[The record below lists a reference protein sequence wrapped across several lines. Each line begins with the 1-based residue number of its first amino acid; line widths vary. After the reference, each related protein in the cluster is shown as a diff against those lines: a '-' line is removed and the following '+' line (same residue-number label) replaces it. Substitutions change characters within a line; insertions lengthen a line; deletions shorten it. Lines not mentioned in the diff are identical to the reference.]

1 MDERH
6 KEKNIHFIGASE
18 KVEMMKLVEMAISDI
33 RQCQRYNFMGL
44 WQNLTTLTKLNVLNH
59 ECVKLYS
66 FRDGFIEFDA
76 LHQKECLIKCPL
88 DVIVA
93 DYNVLSFCCNH
104 LGASAV
110 KYCPRCHVRLIQI
123 HIQDM

>member
-1 MDERH
+1 MNETGIPMDERH

-18 KVEMMKLVEMAISDI
+18 KVDMMKLVEMAISDI
-33 RQCQRYNFMGL
+33 RQCQRYIFMGL

-59 ECVKLYS
+59 QCIKLYS
-66 FRDGFIEFDA
+66 FRDVFITFDA
-76 LHQKECLIKCPL
+76 VHQKECLIKCPL

-104 LGASAV
+104 LGASAI
-110 KYCPRCHVRLIQI
+110 KYCP
-123 HIQDM
+123 

>member
-66 FRDGFIEFDA
+66 FRDGFISFD
-76 LHQKECLIKCPL
+76 KM
-88 DVIVA
+88 
-93 DYNVLSFCCNH
+93 S
-104 LGASAV
+104 S
-110 KYCPRCHVRLIQI
+110 RCHRSRL
-123 HIQDM
+123 